1 MPGITI
7 LKNFFYFSLVLCF
20 HLCFKLVIET
30 NRKGV
35 KPMEITAYMKR
46 VNEEL
51 RKTLDFKKGV
61 NIFHHLP
68 IFFRIAEEMRLDTED
83 LIREIEGHYG
93 YSLSKDIRDGIK
105 SSYEYG
111 EFVDAFENNQPF
123 TYCGIEED
131 NFVGTTRY
139 FGYIAQVF
147 FLFGGDSKEYPHF
160 LNKLLSFVKAR
171 YGYDIA
177 PSQIQPQINKG
188 ITELYSGDI

>member
-1 MPGITI
+1 MKTTI
-7 LKNFFYFSLVLCF
+7 F
-20 HLCFKLVIET
+20 I
-30 NRKGV
+30 
-35 KPMEITAYMKR
+35 KR

-51 RKTLDFKKGV
+51 RRILDFTKGV

-68 IFFRIAEEMRLDTED
+68 VFFRIAAEMRLDTED
-83 LIREIEGHYG
+83 LLMEIEDWVEDTCG
-93 YSLSKDIRDGIK
+93 YPLAKDIRDSIK

-111 EFVDAFENNQPF
+111 EFVDAFEYNQPF

-139 FGYIAQVF
+139 FGYIAIVF

-171 YGYDIA
+171 YG
-177 PSQIQPQINKG
+177 
-188 ITELYSGDI
+188 

>member
-1 MPGITI
+1 
-7 LKNFFYFSLVLCF
+7 
-20 HLCFKLVIET
+20 
-30 NRKGV
+30 
-35 KPMEITAYMKR
+35 MEITAYMKR

-51 RKTLDFKKGV
+51 RRTLDFKKGV

-83 LIREIEGHYG
+83 LLMEIEDWVEDTCG
-93 YSLSKDIRDGIK
+93 YPLSKDIRDRIK

-131 NFVGTTRY
+131 NFVGTTRH
-139 FGYIAQVF
+139 FGYIAIVF
-147 FLFGGDSKEYPHF
+147 FLFEGDSKEYPHF
-160 LNKLLSFVKAR
+160 LNKLLSFVKVR
-171 YGYDIA
+171 YGYDIS